1 MPAKPRRV
9 KGIRKAPS
17 QAKQQRGKLS
27 ARVRWPRRAEI
38 IERYIRMTFN
48 RLAREGRLSAAHHL
62 GHVERVSFYAGK
74 YVELLSKNPALQ
86 IQAKIA
92 GLTHDRIRY
101 PTEQISH
108 EEASARFMESLF
120 SKRYGK
126 EATKRITIAI
136 AKHGKLPALSEVG
149 RNVVRDAVVFADK
162 FFEANGAY
170 IAFRRAMFM
179 GERKDRLE
187 EARRKGYNLNTME
200 GRRKAAIDF
209 TLDETKK
216 RIARFSDLSKI
227 PKFLHPFVK
236 YQVSWQIKLRDALQ
250 RREPSIVN
258 MVTYLFEEGLKP
270 GKKRRPLDEVI
281 KSYKPIGK
289 LDRKFKQEALRYL
302 SGELWEEFV
311 KRVKVPK

>member
-1 MPAKPRRV
+1 MPAKPKRHEKPKRVPSRAKPKRR
-9 KGIRKAPS
+9 
-17 QAKQQRGKLS
+17 KLS
-27 ARVRWPRRAEI
+27 ARLRWPKRAKI

-48 RLAREGRLSAAHHL
+48 RLAREGKLSAAHHL
-62 GHVERVSFYAGK
+62 GHVERVSFYAMK
-74 YVELLSKNPALQ
+74 YVELLGASPVLR

-101 PTEQISH
+101 PTEEIPH

-120 SKRYGK
+120 AKRYGK
-126 EATKRITIAI
+126 EATERITEAI

-179 GERKDRLE
+179 GERKDRRE
-187 EARRKGYNLNTME
+187 EARRKGYNLNTKE
-200 GRRKAAIDF
+200 GRKKAAVEF
-209 TLDETKK
+209 TLDETNK
-216 RIARFSDLSKI
+216 RIAKFSDLSKI
-227 PKFLHPFVK
+227 PEFLHPFVK

-250 RREPSIVN
+250 RREHSIVN

-270 GKKRRPLDEVI
+270 GKERRPLDEVI

-289 LDRKFKQEALRYL
+289 LDAEFKREALRYL
-302 SGELWEEFV
+302 NGELWEEFV